1 MVSAKHIWLTRPA
14 EDSAALADILD
25 TRGVA
30 TIIAPVMKL
39 ELFSAPTTNTSP
51 SAILLTSRHAAF
63 AIHDDWKNIPTYCV
77 GDATAQVARDSG
89 CSEVIAGSGEVL
101 TLLPVLSKIFT
112 RDDTILYL
120 SGEEVRFDLPA
131 LAASHHL
138 TITREIV
145 YRTVAE
151 TMLTDALKT
160 ALANKTI
167 VGVSC
172 FSPHTAR
179 IISELLTAANLT
191 QSAAELDFY
200 ALSLAVAE
208 AAAGASWKSIHACHV
223 PTLDAMVDLI
233 VSSANG

>member
-1 MVSAKHIWLTRPA
+1 MVSTKYIWLTRPA
-14 EDSAALADILD
+14 DDSAALADMLNA
-25 TRGVA
+25 RGVA
-30 TIIAPVMKL
+30 TIISPVMKL
-39 ELFSAPTTNTSP
+39 DLLSAPTITKNP

-63 AIHDDWKNIPTYCV
+63 AIADGWKYLPTYCV
-77 GDATAQVARDSG
+77 GDATAQAARAAG

-101 TLLPVLSKIFT
+101 ALLPVLAETFT
-112 RDDTILYL
+112 RDDMILYL

-131 LAASHHL
+131 LAASHQL

-160 ALANKTI
+160 ALANKT
-167 VGVSC
+167 VGSVSC

-179 IISELLTAANLT
+179 IIGELLTTANLT
-191 QSAAELDFY
+191 NSAADLDFY
-200 ALSLAVAE
+200 ALSLSVAE
-208 AAAGASWKSIHACHV
+208 AAAGIPWKSIHACHL
-223 PTLDAMVDLI
+223 PTMDAMVDLI

>member
-1 MVSAKHIWLTRPA
+1 MVSSKRIWLTRPA
-14 EDSAALADILD
+14 EDSAAMADMLNA
-25 TRGVA
+25 RGIA

-39 ELFSAPTTNTSP
+39 ELLSAPSITTSP

-63 AIHDDWKNIPTYCV
+63 AITDGWKHLPTYCV
-77 GDATAQVARDSG
+77 GDATAQAARSVG
-89 CSEVIAGSGEVL
+89 CRNVIAGSGEVL
-101 TLLPVLSKIFT
+101 ALLPLLSKTFT
-112 RDDTILYL
+112 RDDAILYL
-120 SGEEVRFDLPA
+120 SGVEVRFDLPT

-151 TMLTDALKT
+151 TMITDELRT
-160 ALANKTI
+160 ALTNQTI
-167 VGVSC
+167 AGVSC

-179 IISELLTAANLT
+179 IIGELLTIANLT

-200 ALSLAVAE
+200 ALSLSVAE
-208 AAAGASWKSIHACHV
+208 AAAGISWKSIHACHV

-233 VSSANG
+233 VSRANG

>member
-1 MVSAKHIWLTRPA
+1 MVSTTRIWLTRPA
-14 EDSAALADILD
+14 DDSAAMAKILNA
-25 TRGVA
+25 RGVA

-39 ELFSAPTTNTSP
+39 ELLSAPTITTSP

-63 AIHDDWKNIPTYCV
+63 AIADGWTHRPTYCV
-77 GDATAQVARDSG
+77 GDATAQAARDAG
-89 CSEVIAGSGEVL
+89 CNNVIAGSGEVL
-101 TLLPVLSKIFT
+101 ALLPVLSKTFT

-120 SGEEVRFDLPA
+120 SGVEVRFDLPT

-151 TMLTDALKT
+151 TMLTDELKT
-160 ALANKTI
+160 ALANKNLA
-167 VGVSC
+167 GVSC
-172 FSPHTAR
+172 FSPHTAH
-179 IISELLTAANLT
+179 IIGELLTASNLT

-200 ALSLAVAE
+200 ALSLSVAE
-208 AAAGASWKSIHACHV
+208 AAAGMPWKSIHACHT

-233 VSSANG
+233 VSGVNG

>member
-1 MVSAKHIWLTRPA
+1 MVSTKYIWLTRPA
-14 EDSAALADILD
+14 EDSAAMADMLNA
-25 TRGVA
+25 RGVA
-30 TIIAPVMKL
+30 TIISPVMKL
-39 ELFSAPTTNTSP
+39 ELLSAPTITKNP

-101 TLLPVLSKIFT
+101 ALLPVLSKTFM

-120 SGEEVRFDLPA
+120 SGEEVRFDLPM
-131 LAASHHL
+131 LAASHQL

-151 TMLTDALKT
+151 TMLTDELKT
-160 ALANKTI
+160 VLANKNLA
-167 VGVSC
+167 GVSC

-179 IISELLTAANLT
+179 IISDLLTAANLT
-191 QSAAELDFY
+191 QNAADLDFY

-208 AAAGASWKSIHACHV
+208 AAAGAPWKSIHACHL
-223 PTLDAMVDLI
+223 PTLPAMVDLI